1 MSAGTF
7 EVDAEDGV
15 DKWEGDGC
23 AGDRVAPFERAGTAA
38 RSPSE
43 PLLTYD
49 LTVVAADVPSV
60 VAAAGGWL
68 CDRVRA
74 GWQVTV
80 VVPAEQDL
88 RALQIMGV
96 RADDVTPVAQ
106 ALRERSATAWAVDAT
121 VLDRDADLRREVQR
135 ALTQGRTEVTVW
147 GASDLAAAD
156 RRFTAVRHRLSAA
169 ARAFKRHALLNCGRG
184 GQVSPAE
191 DFRSAALWYPVDGAD
206 LVPISA
212 GD

>member
-15 DKWEGDGC
+15 DNGYEDGVED
-23 AGDRVAPFERAGTAA
+23 GRVALFERNGSAGRASA
-38 RSPSE
+38 E
-43 PLLTYD
+43 PHLTYD
-49 LTVVAADVPSV
+49 LTVIAADVSSV

-80 VVPAEQDL
+80 VVPAGQDL

-96 RADDVTPVAQ
+96 RAESAPSVVEV
-106 ALRERSATAWAVDAT
+106 LRERYAAAWAVDAT
-121 VLDRDADLRREVQR
+121 VLDSDDDVRREVRR
-135 ALTQGRTEVTVW
+135 ALKQGRTEVTVW
-147 GASDLAAAD
+147 GSSKLCASD
-156 RRFTAVRHRLSAA
+156 RRFTAVRHRLSTA
-169 ARAFKRHALLNCGRG
+169 ARAFKKHALLTCGRDRD
-184 GQVSPAE
+184 VPTAE
-191 DFRSAALWYPVDGAD
+191 DFLSAALWYPVDGTD

-212 GD
+212 AD